1 MPFTLAH
8 PAAILPFL
16 RQPFVPIALV
26 AGAMAPD
33 LPYFA
38 MVSSTSTAWYAN
50 VLNGTNSHDFAQ
62 ILSVGL
68 PLSLI
73 LAAILWL
80 VVKPLRWA
88 LPESWVP
95 QKPVFKG
102 RPPTSARVALWT
114 FYSLMVGLLTHLVW
128 DSVTHTNGWVVERVP
143 LLASEPFAGIAVYRL
158 LQHGST
164 LAGLGILV
172 LWYLKRRKNSAHLDK
187 KTAPASKKLRTVF
200 LVLVLALVA
209 VTAAVSGLG
218 SSTVLE
224 DPIGAESFLWIII
237 TRGGAALLV
246 TLVCL
251 AVVWHVVALI
261 RLLSTMLRANNR
273 A

>member
-50 VLNGTNSHDFAQ
+50 VLNGANSHDFAQ

-128 DSVTHTNGWVVERVP
+128 DSVTHTNGWVVTRVP

-164 LAGLGILV
+164 LAGLVILLV
-172 LWYLKRRKNSAHLDK
+172 WYLKRRKNSDDLDK
-187 KTAPASKKLRTVF
+187 ETVPARKKRRTIF
-200 LVLVLALVA
+200 LILVVSIAA

-246 TLVCL
+246 TLVCI

-261 RLLSTMLRANNR
+261 GLLSTLTRANNR
-273 A
+273 P